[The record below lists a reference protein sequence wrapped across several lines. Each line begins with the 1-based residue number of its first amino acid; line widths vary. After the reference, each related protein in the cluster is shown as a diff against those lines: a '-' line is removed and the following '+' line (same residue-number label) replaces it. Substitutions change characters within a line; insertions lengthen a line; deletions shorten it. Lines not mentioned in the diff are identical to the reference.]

1 MPKKIF
7 STMGSMWLFLLT
19 SLLAADPADA
29 QAVKVKLG
37 SSLSPP
43 ALHVLAPYVALER
56 GLFKKQGLD
65 VEIVEIAG
73 DPNHTKALL
82 SGDLDAAVIIG
93 GTAVMVSASKGAK
106 IRAWLIPNPVSPFH
120 IVARRESA
128 TTLQGLV
135 GKSVAV
141 SGIGGY
147 SYHVPRIVLERSG
160 VDPDKVQYVSVGSPA
175 DRFRSV
181 VSGKVDATMATLD
194 EVAKLA
200 QYPQIISLAE
210 VSKIVP
216 ELPNNFSMAREEYIA
231 KNPETIYKLT
241 RALTEA
247 SRFIATNKA
256 GFMTIA
262 VKVIKDESPDTLSKA
277 YDLADPKLVFGVNG
291 DISEGAYNY
300 TANFLQKVGFM
311 TDPVPYD
318 QFFERRF
325 VNRVLQEL
333 GRM

>member
-1 MPKKIF
+1 MPNTIY
-7 STMGSMWLFLLT
+7 SRTGVTWLFLSA
-19 SLLAADPADA
+19 SLLAADPAGA

-37 SSLSPP
+37 SSLSPS

-82 SGDLDAAVIIG
+82 AGELDAAVIIG

-106 IRAWLIPNPVSPFH
+106 IRAWLIPNPISPFH

-135 GKSVAV
+135 GKSVGV
-141 SGIGGY
+141 SGVGGY

-181 VSGKVDATMATLD
+181 VAGKVDETLATLD
-194 EVAKLA
+194 EVAKLMQDA
-200 QYPQIISLAE
+200 EIISLAE
-210 VSKIVP
+210 VPKVVT
-216 ELPNNFSMAREEYIA
+216 ELHNTF
-231 KNPETIYKLT
+231 T
-241 RALTEA
+241 R
-247 SRFIATNKA
+247 
-256 GFMTIA
+256 
-262 VKVIKDESPDTLSKA
+262 
-277 YDLADPKLVFGVNG
+277 
-291 DISEGAYNY
+291 
-300 TANFLQKVGFM
+300 
-311 TDPVPYD
+311 
-318 QFFERRF
+318 
-325 VNRVLQEL
+325 
-333 GRM
+333 

>member
-1 MPKKIF
+1 MRNKIY
-7 STMGSMWLFLLT
+7 SNTGVTRLFL
-19 SLLAADPADA
+19 SAFLLSASPASA
-29 QAVKVKLG
+29 QVVKVKLG

-43 ALHVLAPYVALER
+43 ELHVLAPYVALER

-73 DPNHTKALL
+73 DPNHTRALL
-82 SGDLDAAVIIG
+82 SGELDAAVIIG

-106 IRAWLIPNPVSPFH
+106 IKAWLIPNPVSPFH

-160 VDPDKVQYVSVGSPA
+160 VDPDKANYVAAGSPA
-175 DRFRSV
+175 DRFRAL
-181 VSGKVDATMATLD
+181 VSGKVDAALVTLD

-200 QYPQIISLAE
+200 QYPQLISLAD
-210 VSKIVP
+210 VAKIAP

-231 KNPETIYKLT
+231 KNPETMYKLT
-241 RALTEA
+241 RALIEA
-247 SRFIATNKA
+247 SRFIAANKA
-256 GFMTIA
+256 GFIA
-262 VKVIKDESPDTLSKA
+262 IAAKVIKDESPDILSKA
-277 YDLADPKLVFGVNG
+277 YDLADPKSVFGVNG
-291 DISEGAYNY
+291 DISEAAYNY
-300 TANFLQKVGFM
+300 TANFLRKVGFM
-311 TDPVPYD
+311 PDPVPYD
-318 QFFERRF
+318 KFFERSF
-325 VNRVLQEL
+325 VDRVLREQ
-333 GRM
+333 GRL